1 MEIRRI
7 EKKDLPMIAKL
18 AKDETIETRNDI
30 CFEHSKMCLSDDGE
44 ALCFIVLCERSL
56 LEFFNGNIP
65 MDENVEYDEDYEE
78 GEEWWVKEDI
88 EYIEEHYEIIAAYLK
103 EGITSKCY
111 YWQNLLFAVECD
123 LHDDHYGPQIGILWS
138 TQDLPSYADF
148 YHFNNVVW
156 IDFPILD

>member
-18 AKDETIETRNDI
+18 AKDETLKTRDDI
-30 CFEHSKMCLSDDGE
+30 CFEHSKMFLSDDGE
-44 ALCFIVLCERSL
+44 VVCFIVLRERSL

-65 MDENVEYDEDYEE
+65 AVENFEKDKHKYLD
-78 GEEWWVKEDI
+78 EWWVKEYI
-88 EYIEEHYEIIAAYLK
+88 EEIEEHYEIIAAYLK
-103 EGITSKCY
+103 EGVTSKYY
-111 YWQNLLFAVECD
+111 YWWNLLSAVECD

-138 TQDLPSYADF
+138 TQDLPDDARF
-148 YHFNNVVW
+148 YNFNNVVW